1 MVDKRR
7 VKCIKDTILRNRIS
21 LIIKL
26 LESSSGYKLYICVKS
41 IHRYDLVWRQIYYL
55 SEI

>member
-1 MVDKRR
+1 MADKRR

-26 LESSSGYKLYICVKS
+26 LESIVLVTSYIYICKEHS
-41 IHRYDLVWRQIYYL
+41 
-55 SEI
+55 